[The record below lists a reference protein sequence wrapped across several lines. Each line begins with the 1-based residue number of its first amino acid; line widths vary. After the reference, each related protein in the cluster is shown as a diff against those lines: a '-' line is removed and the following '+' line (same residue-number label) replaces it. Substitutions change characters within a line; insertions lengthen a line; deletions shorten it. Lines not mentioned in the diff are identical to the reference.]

1 MDRKQQ
7 YIQSVIGNLNQ
18 LQVQGVRNM
27 HIVVESVK
35 ILEMLADELKGEE
48 KQDVQPDAE

>member
-1 MDRKQQ
+1 MEQKHQ

-35 ILEMLADELKGEE
+35 ILEMLEQSLTQEE
-48 KQDVQPDAE
+48 KQDVHPDAE